1 MELCAACGMPM
12 QTDEDHGGGDSANAW
27 CVHCCNADGSHR
39 SYDEVL
45 NGMAMFMLSDACA
58 QAGMEKAADMED
70 ALARAKA
77 YMQTMPAW
85 AGQ

>member
-1 MELCAACGMPM
+1 MQFCAACGMPM
-12 QTDEDHGGGDSANAW
+12 ETDEDRGGGDSANEW
-27 CVHCCNADGSHR
+27 CVHCCNDDGSHK

-58 QAGMEKAADMED
+58 QAGLEKAESMED
-70 ALARAKA
+70 ALACAKA